1 MEPQTPPQPRP
12 DYDFILNPAA
22 PSKKPVIGGSSMA
35 ARLAVVLGGI
45 TLLAIV
51 ALVVMKLLG
60 GNSGFDKP
68 SLLSVAQDQTAITQL
83 LTSTA
88 QNTNTASL
96 KNAVVST
103 QLTIAT
109 QQTELLSYL
118 AEHRYKPK
126 DKELSLKVSGKLQ
139 KQLQDAQSTSN
150 LDSTLK
156 TVLNDQLGI
165 YQRDLSAAFNKA
177 GPNGKKLLKS
187 HYEQTNLLLEQ
198 LNQQ

>member
-1 MEPQTPPQPRP
+1 
-12 DYDFILNPAA
+12 
-22 PSKKPVIGGSSMA
+22 MA

-88 QNTNTASL
+88 QNTNTANL

-156 TVLNDQLGI
+156 TLLNDQLGI

>member
-1 MEPQTPPQPRP
+1 
-12 DYDFILNPAA
+12 
-22 PSKKPVIGGSSMA
+22 MA

-109 QQTELLSYL
+109 Q
-118 AEHRYKPK
+118 
-126 DKELSLKVSGKLQ
+126 
-139 KQLQDAQSTSN
+139 KQSC
-150 LDSTLK
+150 
-156 TVLNDQLGI
+156 
-165 YQRDLSAAFNKA
+165 
-177 GPNGKKLLKS
+177 
-187 HYEQTNLLLEQ
+187 
-198 LNQQ
+198 